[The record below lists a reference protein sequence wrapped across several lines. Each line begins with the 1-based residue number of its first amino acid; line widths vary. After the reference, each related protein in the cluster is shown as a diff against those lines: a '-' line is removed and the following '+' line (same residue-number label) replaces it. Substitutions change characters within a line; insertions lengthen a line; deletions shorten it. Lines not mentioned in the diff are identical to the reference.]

1 MKILITSAASRLA
14 RELASGLSRSHDV
27 LLTDRRQVSTERNFV
42 RADLGHDESTND
54 LVRGMDAI
62 VHSGETDPGASVSE
76 QLDVAMRC
84 TYNLLSA
91 AGEEGVPRLIYLS
104 SLRILDAYDEDLV
117 VTERWR
123 PVPTTDVPVLCYH
136 LGEYVCR
143 EFAREKRIEVACLR
157 LGEMV
162 WGEEEAAAGSSSALH
177 VDDAIQAVEGALVG
191 SLPTGASR
199 SPATWGIFHV
209 QSTVPGGRYLTK
221 AAQEN
226 LGYEPA
232 PRG

>member
-14 RELASGLSRSHDV
+14 QGLASGLSRGHDV
-27 LLTDRRQVSTERNFV
+27 LLTDRKQVSTEGSFV

-54 LVRGMDAI
+54 LVRGMDVV
-62 VHSGETDPGASVSE
+62 VHSGEADPEASVSE

-84 TYNLLSA
+84 TYNLLWA

-104 SLRILDAYDEDLV
+104 SLRILDAYDEDMV

-123 PVPTTDVPVLCYH
+123 PAPTTDVPVLCYH

-162 WGEEEAAAGSSSALH
+162 WGEEEPAPGSSSALY

-209 QSTVPGGRYLTK
+209 QSAVPGGRYLTK